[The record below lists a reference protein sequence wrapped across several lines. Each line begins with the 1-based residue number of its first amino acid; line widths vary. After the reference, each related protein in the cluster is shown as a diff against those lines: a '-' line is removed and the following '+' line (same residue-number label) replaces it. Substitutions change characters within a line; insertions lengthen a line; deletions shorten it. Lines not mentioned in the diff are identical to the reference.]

1 MTRREFVIAAS
12 IALTAATASAQSPG
26 RPNVLMIGV
35 DDMNDW
41 VGCLGGYPG
50 VRTPNIDRLAKSGLL
65 FSNAHCAAPVCNPSR
80 TALFTGRRPSTTGIY
95 DNEQYW
101 RPALPGVQ
109 TLPEYFRGN
118 GYYAAGAG
126 QELHPHAGLNTPVQW
141 AEVHPQNFVDSCH
154 RRAE

>member
-1 MTRREFVIAAS
+1 MNRRAFLGSASAAALNASAAAAS
-12 IALTAATASAQSPG
+12 

-50 VRTPNIDRLAKSGLL
+50 VRTPNIDRLASRGAL
-65 FSNAHCAAPVCNPSR
+65 FTNAHCAAPVCNPSR
-80 TALFTGRRPSTTGIY
+80 TAVFTGKRPSTSGVY

-101 RPALPGVQ
+101 RPALPGVL
-109 TLPEYFRGN
+109 TMPEYFHKH

-126 QELHPHAGLNTPVQW
+126 KVLH
-141 AEVHPQNFVDSCH
+141 
-154 RRAE
+154 